1 MRIDAYNQISQL
13 YQNSSVKKTEEK
25 KTSKL
30 SFRDELMLSAQ
41 GLDAQIAKQ
50 AVKNTP
56 DIRKDLVDPIKEQ
69 IQNDTY
75 EVDMDDMA
83 GKLLEKYNDLF

>member
-13 YQNSSVKKTEEK
+13 YQNSSLQKAEDK

-30 SFRDELMLSAQ
+30 SFKDELKLSSQ
-41 GLDAQIAKQ
+41 GIDAQVAKQ
-50 AVKNTP
+50 AVQSAP
-56 DIRKDLVDPIKEQ
+56 DIRMDKVSSIKEE
-69 IQNDTY
+69 IDNGTY
-75 EVDMDDMA
+75 DVDMDDFA